1 MFIPPSN
8 IFTAIQVESSNSN
21 ARAAFRQNDPPS
33 PVKQTSLGSATMAVA
48 APPDGTGTA
57 QSAKFAYSFGG
68 LASCASPP
76 SSSTAAAANANQQ
89 QQNQFACGVMEH
101 TRCIC
106 IIMGKYDILSTQ
118 IPLFFT
124 GIFCPSWIGSLTAI
138 RK

>member
-1 MFIPPSN
+1 MLIPPSN

-48 APPDGTGTA
+48 APADGTGTA

-76 SSSTAAAANANQQ
+76 SSSTAANANQQ

-101 TRCIC
+101 TRCIIKWGNMTFC
-106 IIMGKYDILSTQ
+106 PQL
-118 IPLFFT
+118 PLFFT